1 MLNKENIR
9 LGIAPIG
16 WTNDDIPELG
26 GENTFQQCI
35 SEMALAGFTGSEVG
49 SKYPADP
56 QELKKALDLRGLVIC
71 NQWFSAFTASR
82 PMAEVE
88 KEFRDQ
94 MDFLRVVGSD
104 VIGPSEQTRSSQGNL
119 DIGVAAGKAELSG
132 EEWKKMTTG
141 FNRLGRTAK
150 DEGFKLCFHHHM
162 GTGVQTPVET
172 ERFLNDTDPSL
183 VYLTF
188 DSGHFAY
195 TGADPVAELKKFISR
210 VGHVHLKD
218 VRPDIRKMAV
228 REDWPFMKAVREGV
242 FTVPGDGS
250 VDFPSIFKLLG
261 EADYRGW
268 MVVEAEQDP
277 AKANPFEY
285 ALKARDYIREQT
297 GL

>member
-162 GTGVQTPVET
+162 GTGVH
-172 ERFLNDTDPSL
+172 TDPSL

-228 REDWPFMKAVREGV
+228 GEDWPFMKAVREGV